1 MSKRW
6 TKEDEA
12 ILIRLLADFP
22 IKVVARK
29 LGRSI
34 DACRQRYRRK
44 GYALT
49 GIAETRM
56 TPEQRTEWGISAK
69 ARLRNYGIS
78 QKSVAEIYG
87 CGCHFLCS
95 AMSGKMSLTGETAQK
110 IEHAIEA
117 ARIAAE

>member
-1 MSKRW
+1 
-6 TKEDEA
+6 
-12 ILIRLLADFP
+12 LIRLLADFP

-44 GYALT
+44 GYSLT

-56 TPEQRTEWGISAK
+56 TAEQRTEWGISAK